1 MQAHAR
7 YRPVRTLTAKA
18 PRMKKADYELLAT
31 FRREL
36 RRFFAFSE
44 QVAQTTGLPVQQY
57 QALLA
62 IKGYPAREE
71 VTVGELAQEL
81 LLAHHS
87 ASELA
92 DRMVRKGLLTR
103 STDQRDRRRTLLTL
117 TPEAEAV
124 LARMAL
130 THLEELRRMQ
140 PSLLKLFE
148 RFAPCGSREQAAIR
162 ARGS

>member
-1 MQAHAR
+1 MR
-7 YRPVRTLTAKA
+7 
-18 PRMKKADYELLAT
+18 KADYELLAA

-44 QVAQTTGLPVQQY
+44 QVAQTTGLPMQQY
-57 QALLA
+57 QVLLA

-71 VTVGELAQEL
+71 VTVGELAKEL

-92 DRMVRKGLLTR
+92 DRMVSKGLLTR

-148 RFAPCGSREQAAIR
+148 RFAPRGSGEQAAFQ
-162 ARGS
+162 ARRN